1 VNAPLTELFAVDV
14 EAVGTHAQAVMIAKA
29 EPGQDWSAVGSAAIV
44 PLIETARGLTGAA
57 QLLTDPRVARPALG
71 TIDLAVELGVD
82 PDDQQALLWAR
93 SAVVAAAAAA
103 GVGTPIDGVTT
114 RIDDAD
120 ALAADVR
127 AARRLGL
134 RAKLCIHPRQIAAV
148 HEGMR
153 ATAAEEEWARA
164 VLAASTDGVSTV
176 DGAMIDAPVVNRARQ
191 LLATLG

>member
-1 VNAPLTELFAVDV
+1 
-14 EAVGTHAQAVMIAKA
+14 
-29 EPGQDWSAVGSAAIV
+29 
-44 PLIETARGLTGAA
+44 
-57 QLLTDPRVARPALG
+57 
-71 TIDLAVELGVD
+71 
-82 PDDQQALLWAR
+82 
-93 SAVVAAAAAA
+93 VVAEAAAA
-103 GVGTPIDGVTT
+103 GVGSPIDGVTT